1 MVFEHLNLSAFGF
14 EDLSIH
20 FPTSFV
26 RFIEAGKKHFLD
38 IGNESQILFRLLIFQ
53 RALQNIVPIRNSGFA
68 KEPL

>member
-1 MVFEHLNLSAFGF
+1 
-14 EDLSIH
+14 LSIH